1 MYEPPLMPPLLMVF
15 LLPLPICIFYIRN
28 KFTYTAFYSS
38 SVTLMHLHPSLQC
51 PHHLGLLLLLQRV
64 ANVEQTTSSAVMV
77 SATIVYLRLTAWSHS
92 GQKYLRVYSLLWSCF
107 PALHSATVSTDH
119 RVVSVSSSSRSTRRW
134 SSLAQTNATTNPA
147 LQCFGWHVSLFSQ
160 TVLYTNLLMLHV
172 NAKSHCKSIPPLN
185 PVLYIDATTIVT

>member
-1 MYEPPLMPPLLMVF
+1 MLSFRISFCASVIRCSATPLNSLNMLYVHLLAKDDTSG
-15 LLPLPICIFYIRN
+15 IGIFYIRN
-28 KFTYTAFYSS
+28 KFTYTSFYSS
-38 SVTLMHLHPSLQC
+38 SVTLMHLHPSLQR

-119 RVVSVSSSSRSTRRW
+119 RVVSVSSSSRSTHRW

-147 LQCFGWHVSLFSQ
+147 LQCFGRHKRKPLLSNRSLYQFTHAACQ
-160 TVLYTNLLMLHV
+160 
-172 NAKSHCKSIPPLN
+172 C
-185 PVLYIDATTIVT
+185 